1 MKTDH
6 QSDQPQVK
14 WPLDL
19 RVFAVMSALWAACLA
34 VSTFVHVGE
43 MEVVDPVVT
52 IFAGVRFS
60 GDDARLVLIVEAGIF
75 AMIALGVFTHRR
87 WGLLLALCYMVQVV
101 MSHLAFVIAYLPIQ
115 SEWMHV
121 RAVASEGP
129 IVVLVTLYL
138 WIRACDLIFDSP
150 PANDERPHPSPKP
163 SQRSAVRADSRALD
177 VAAIAD

>member
-1 MKTDH
+1 
-6 QSDQPQVK
+6 
-14 WPLDL
+14 
-19 RVFAVMSALWAACLA
+19 MSALWAACLA

-43 MEVVDPVVT
+43 MEVVDPVET

-87 WGLLLALCYMVQVV
+87 WGLLLALCYMVEVV
-101 MSHLAFVIAYLPIQ
+101 MSHLAFVVAYLPIPVGMDARAR
-115 SEWMHV
+115 SRV
-121 RAVASEGP
+121 RRP
-129 IVVLVTLYL
+129 DMVLVTLYL

-150 PANDERPHPSPKP
+150 PADARPHPSPKP
-163 SQRSAVRADSRALD
+163 SHRSTVRADSRALD